1 MKLKFCGFKTLDD
14 VEKAKNLNI
23 DAIGFIHYPKS
34 KRFVDVQTI
43 NQFTK
48 CLPDDKEKV
57 VIVVNPS
64 KTTIFDLITHTGIT
78 TIQLHGDESLDTI
91 NYIKQIAPQLKII
104 KALPAKDLATLQQS
118 IIYYQQ
124 SVDLFIIDTPSED
137 FGGTGKV
144 YDWSI
149 LKSFSDVEF
158 LIAGG
163 INLENIKKI
172 EQLNLNHVGYD
183 IASGIETDGV
193 KDSEKMYE
201 IIEYVKGVQQNG

>member
-23 DAIGFIHYPKS
+23 DAIGVIHYPKS

-43 NQFTK
+43 NQFTQ
-48 CLPDDKEKV
+48 LIPDDKEKV

-64 KTTIFDLITHTGIT
+64 KTTISDLITHTGIT
-78 TIQLHGDESLDTI
+78 TIQLHGDETLATI

-118 IIYYQQ
+118 IIHYQQ

-149 LKSFSDVEF
+149 LKSLTDIEF

>member
-43 NQFTK
+43 NQFTQ
-48 CLPDDKEKV
+48 LIPDDKEKV

-78 TIQLHGDESLDTI
+78 TIQLHGDETLATI

-118 IIYYQQ
+118 IIHYQQ

-149 LKSFSDVEF
+149 LKSLSDVEF

>member
-23 DAIGFIHYPKS
+23 DAIGVIHYPKS

-43 NQFTK
+43 NQFTQ
-48 CLPDDKEKV
+48 LIPDDKEKV

-64 KTTIFDLITHTGIT
+64 KTTISDLITHTGIT
-78 TIQLHGDESLDTI
+78 TIQLHGDETLATI

-118 IIYYQQ
+118 IIHYQQ

-149 LKSFSDVEF
+149 LKSLSDIEF

>member
-43 NQFTK
+43 NQFTQ
-48 CLPDDKEKV
+48 LIPDDKEKV

-64 KTTIFDLITHTGIT
+64 KTTLSDLITHTGIT
-78 TIQLHGDESLDTI
+78 TIQLHGDETLATI

-118 IIYYQQ
+118 IIHYQQ

-149 LKSFSDVEF
+149 LKSLSDIEF

>member
-43 NQFTK
+43 NQFTQ
-48 CLPDDKEKV
+48 LIPDDKEKV

-78 TIQLHGDESLDTI
+78 TIQLHGDETLDTI

-149 LKSFSDVEF
+149 LKSLSDVEF

>member
-23 DAIGFIHYPKS
+23 DAIGFIHYSKS

-43 NQFTK
+43 NQFTQ
-48 CLPDDKEKV
+48 LIPDDKEKV

-64 KTTIFDLITHTGIT
+64 KTTISDLITHTGIT
-78 TIQLHGDESLDTI
+78 TIQLHGDETLATI

-118 IIYYQQ
+118 IIHYQQ

-149 LKSFSDVEF
+149 LKSLSDIEF

>member
-64 KTTIFDLITHTGIT
+64 KTTISDLITHTGIT
-78 TIQLHGDESLDTI
+78 TIQLHGDETLDTI